1 MARRRLIAGI
11 AFAGLGLGL
20 FLGPAQ
26 GFSQNPPD
34 ARAET
39 PRGRPPRRA
48 ETQAAIAKYC
58 TTCHNERLKTAGLAL
73 DPAGVARPGDQSETW
88 EKVLRQLRA
97 GTMPP
102 PGAARP
108 PQAFYTR
115 AAAYLARELEASAAA
130 RPNPG
135 SLPLAHRLTRTE
147 YGNVIRDLLALP
159 DLPKEFDY
167 ATLLPADNA
176 SSGFD
181 NLADTLFVSP
191 ATMERYLAAALKI
204 SRVAVGDPDMGAVVN
219 THITPVR
226 QPQEGR
232 NEELPFG
239 TRGGLAI
246 DGYFPLDG
254 EYEFKVETA
263 GVGGDVHQL
272 EISIDGERK
281 AITNVFRRPRVP
293 AGDDAPNQGAFRFAV
308 PAGPRSVGVAFVER
322 SEALSEAPL
331 RPPGR
336 NRGALPSVVSVTIT
350 GPFNAT
356 GPGDTPSRR
365 RLFVCRPASADEESA
380 CADRILTTLLRRAYR
395 RDVTA
400 DDLRRVRR
408 FYEAGRAERDFDLGI
423 QRALERVLVSPQF
436 LFRIEQEPAGA
447 APGSVN
453 RVGDFELASRLSF
466 FLWSSI
472 PDDELLDAAAAGT
485 LRQPEV
491 LRRQVN
497 RMLADPRSR
506 SLVTNFA
513 AQWLFLRDV
522 ETKEPDVYLFR
533 DFDEGVRAGFVRETE
548 LFLDSILRENRS
560 VLDLLTADYTFL
572 NEPLA
577 KHYGIP
583 NITGSHFRRVTLP
596 KGSPRRGLLGHG
608 SILSITSYSTRT
620 SAVLRGKYVLENLLA
635 SPPPPPPPDVPSLD
649 TERSGQPLSMKEA
662 MQRHRAN
669 PACASCHAKMDP
681 IGFAMENFDAL
692 GRWRAEENGRPID
705 VSSALPDGTAVD
717 GVEGVR
723 RLVLR
728 DPALFVEAMTGKLL
742 MYALTRNI
750 QHYDQPTIRV
760 IARESARQNYTFAS
774 LVLGVVSSV
783 PFQSR
788 MAPQS
793 AAGRAPIATG
803 R

>member
-11 AFAGLGLGL
+11 AFAGLGWGL
-20 FLGPAQ
+20 FIAHSQ
-26 GFSQNPPD
+26 GFSQNTPNTRAETPAAVTENPPD
-34 ARAET
+34 ARAD
-39 PRGRPPRRA
+39 
-48 ETQAAIAKYC
+48 TQAAIAKYC
-58 TTCHNERLKTAGLAL
+58 TTCHNERLKTAGLVL
-73 DPAGVARPGDQSETW
+73 DPTSVARAGDQSETW

-108 PQAFYTR
+108 PQAFYAR
-115 AAAYLARELEASAAA
+115 ATGYLARELEASAAA

-135 SLPLAHRLTRTE
+135 STPLGHRLTRTE
-147 YGNVIRDLLALP
+147 YANVIRDLLALS

-191 ATMERYLAAALKI
+191 AAMERYLAAALKI
-204 SRVAVGDPDMGAVVN
+204 SRVAVGDPDMGALVN

-226 QPQEGR
+226 QPQEFR
-232 NEELPFG
+232 NEALPFG
-239 TRGGLAI
+239 TRGGLQI
-246 DGYFPLDG
+246 DGYFPLNA
-254 EYEFKVETA
+254 EYEFKVDTTGLGA
-263 GVGGDVHQL
+263 DVHQL
-272 EISIDGERK
+272 EITIDGERK
-281 AITNVFRRPRVP
+281 AVTNVSRRPGVP
-293 AGDDAPNQGAFRFAV
+293 TGDDAPGDAPNRGTFRFAV

-322 SEALSEAPL
+322 SEALSETPL

-336 NRGALPSVVSVTIT
+336 NRGALPSVVSVTMT

-365 RLFVCRPASADEESA
+365 RLFVCRPTSADQESA

-395 RDVTA
+395 RNVTA
-400 DDLRRVRR
+400 DDLRRVRQ
-408 FYEAGRAERDFDLGI
+408 FYEAGRAERDFDRGI

-436 LFRIEQEPAGA
+436 LFRIEKEPAGA
-447 APGSVN
+447 APGSVY

-466 FLWSSI
+466 LLWSSI
-472 PDDELLDAAAAGT
+472 PDDELLDAAGAGT
-485 LRQPEV
+485 LRKPDV
-491 LRRQVN
+491 LRRQVT
-497 RMLADPRSR
+497 RMLADSRSR

-533 DFDEGVRAGFVRETE
+533 DFDEGVRAAFVRETD
-548 LFLDSILRENRS
+548 LFVDSILRANRS

-583 NITGSHFRRVTLP
+583 QITGSHFRRVTLP
-596 KGSPRRGLLGHG
+596 KGSPRRGLLGQG
-608 SILSITSYSTRT
+608 SILSITAYSTRT

-635 SPPPPPPPDVPSLD
+635 SPPPPPPADVPSLN
-649 TERSGQPLSMKEA
+649 TERSGKPLSMKEA
-662 MQRHRAN
+662 MQLHRAS
-669 PACASCHAKMDP
+669 PACAGCHAKMDP
-681 IGFAMENFDAL
+681 IGFALENFDAL
-692 GRWRAEENGRPID
+692 GRWRAEENGRPIE
-705 VSSALPDGTAVD
+705 VTSALPDGTVVD

-723 RLVLR
+723 QLVLR
-728 DPALFVEAMTGKLL
+728 DPALFVEALTGKLL

-774 LVLGVVSSV
+774 LVLGVVNSV

-788 MAPQS
+788 MAQAAPQ
-793 AAGRAPIATG
+793 
-803 R
+803 

>member
-1 MARRRLIAGI
+1 LGWSLFIAHS
-11 AFAGLGLGL
+11 
-20 FLGPAQ
+20 Q
-26 GFSQNPPD
+26 GFSQNTPATPTQTPAAVTENPPD
-34 ARAET
+34 A
-39 PRGRPPRRA
+39 RA

-58 TTCHNERLKTAGLAL
+58 VTCHNERLRTAGLVL
-73 DPAGVARPGDQSETW
+73 DPASVARPGDQSETW

-102 PGAARP
+102 PGVARP
-108 PQAFYTR
+108 PQAFYAR
-115 AAAYLARELEASAAA
+115 AAGYLARELETSAAA
-130 RPNPG
+130 RPNAG
-135 SLPLAHRLTRTE
+135 SVPLAHRLTRTE
-147 YGNVIRDLLALP
+147 YANVIRDLLALP

-167 ATLLPADNA
+167 ATLLPPDNA

-191 ATMERYLAAALKI
+191 ATMERYLEAALKI
-204 SRVAVGDPDMGAVVN
+204 SRVAVGDPDMGALVN

-226 QPQEGR
+226 QPQESR
-232 NEELPFG
+232 NEALPFG
-239 TRGGLAI
+239 TRGGLQL
-246 DGYFPLDG
+246 DGYFPLDA

-263 GVGGDVHQL
+263 GIGAEVHQL
-272 EISIDGERK
+272 EISIDGQRK
-281 AITNVFRRPRVP
+281 AITNVSRRPGVP
-293 AGDDAPNQGAFRFAV
+293 AAGDDAPNRGAFRFAV
-308 PAGPRSVGVAFVER
+308 PAGPRSVAVAFVER

-365 RLFVCRPASADEESA
+365 RLFVCRPSTRDARAGQSHDGDESV

-395 RDVTA
+395 RNVTV
-400 DDLRRVRR
+400 DDLQRVRR
-408 FYEAGRAERDFDLGI
+408 FYEAGRAERDFDRGI

-447 APGSVN
+447 APGSIY

-466 FLWSSI
+466 FLWSST

-485 LRQPEV
+485 LRQPEA
-491 LRRQVN
+491 LRRQVT

-533 DFDEGVRAGFVRETE
+533 DFDEGVRAAFVRETE
-548 LFLDSILRENRS
+548 LFLDSILRDNRN
-560 VLDLLTADYTFL
+560 VLELLTADYTFL
-572 NEPLA
+572 NERLA

-583 NITGSHFRRVTLP
+583 QITGSHFRRVTLP
-596 KGSPRRGLLGHG
+596 KGSPRRGLLGQG

-635 SPPPPPPPDVPSLD
+635 SPPPPPPPNVPSLN
-649 TERSGQPLSMKEA
+649 TESSGKPLSMKEA
-662 MQRHRAN
+662 MQLHRAN
-669 PACASCHAKMDP
+669 PACAGCHAKMDP
-681 IGFAMENFDAL
+681 IGFALESFDAL
-692 GRWRAEENGRPID
+692 GRWRAEENGRPLE
-705 VSSALPDGTAVD
+705 VASALPDGTVVD

-723 RLVLR
+723 QLVLR
-728 DPALFVEAMTGKLL
+728 DPALFVEAITGKLL
-742 MYALTRNI
+742 MYALSRNI

-788 MAPQS
+788 MAQRLPERL
-793 AAGRAPIATG
+793 GGVP
-803 R
+803 